1 MRSWVVVALAACGS
15 ATPAAAPG
23 PGPASAS
30 ASASASAAAA
40 KAADG
45 PCEKLPFPAT
55 IPVAEA
61 SGAAL
66 IGEGLIVV
74 GDSGNHGEYVII
86 DPDSGATREQGHLPL
101 PDGVSDDIEG
111 VSSPDGHAIY
121 GLVSDGT
128 LLQWSRR
135 DKTFALDASSRIG
148 DARDANYEGLCLRPA
163 AAPKPDGACD
173 GYAAS
178 KADGHLYCL
187 RGGTIDPKT
196 APIAVTRKSSLAD
209 CAFTPDGR
217 EVLAGGNVFAADMV
231 WRVDPATGAKTELGL
246 LGPGNGEVV
255 LPGPGGTV
263 WRFSDLNDS
272 PSLAAKYRCP
282 AIAR

>member
-1 MRSWVVVALAACGS
+1 MRIAAVLALAACGK
-15 ATPAAAPG
+15 AAPAAAPA
-23 PGPASAS
+23 PAPAASGSAPA
-30 ASASASAAAA
+30 ASGDA
-40 KAADG
+40 G
-45 PCEKLPFPAT
+45 PCVALPFPST
-55 IPVAEA
+55 IDVPEA

-66 IGEGLIVV
+66 IDRGLIVV
-74 GDSGNHGEYVII
+74 GDSGNRGAYVIL
-86 DPDSGATREQGHLPL
+86 DPDTGAERERGHLQL
-101 PDGVSDDIEG
+101 PEHVSDDIEG
-111 VSSPDGHAIY
+111 VSSPDGEIVF

-128 LLQWSRR
+128 LLRWSRH
-135 DKTFALDASSRIG
+135 DADFTLDGTTRIG

-163 AAPKPDGACD
+163 GAPRPAAACD

-187 RGGTIDPKT
+187 RGGVIDPKT
-196 APIAVTRKSSLAD
+196 PPIAVTRRDSLAD

-217 EVLAGGNVFAADMV
+217 EVLAGGNVFAADQV
-231 WRVDPATGAKTELGL
+231 WRVDPATGAKTELGV

-255 LPGPGGTV
+255 LPAAGGIV
-263 WRFSDLNDS
+263 YRFSDLNDS